1 MNIKYFVLDVD
12 GTLTD
17 GSIYYSNDGQEMK
30 QFNIKD
36 GLAIVQAQ
44 KCGICF
50 VILTGRESKIVE
62 RRMEELN
69 VECVFQ
75 GVKDKRKFLLDFFH
89 EENISPKETA
99 YIGDDLND
107 LAAMS
112 LCGFKAC
119 PKDACDEVKQV
130 VDYISEFKAGYG
142 AVRNIIEYILKEQN
156 MWEKVISNFTRD

>member
-1 MNIKYFVLDVD
+1 MNIKNFVLDVD

-17 GSIYYSNDGQEMK
+17 GSIFYSNDGQEMK
-30 QFNIKD
+30 RFNIKD
-36 GLAIVQAQ
+36 GLAVVQAQ

-62 RRMEELN
+62 RRMEELG
-69 VECVFQ
+69 VEYIFQ
-75 GVKDKRKFLLDFFH
+75 GVKDKRKFLLDFFR
-89 EENISPKETA
+89 EKTINPMETA

-119 PKDACDEVKQV
+119 PQDACNEVKQA
-130 VDYISEFKAGYG
+130 VDYISEIKAGYG
-142 AVRNIIEYILKEQN
+142 AVRNIIEYILKDQN
-156 MWEKVISNFTRD
+156 MWEEVISNFTGD